1 MLMSSPSPKL
11 QGVTVICASY
21 NHEAYI
27 RDALEGFVRQKTT
40 FPFQAFVTDD
50 VSSDNTASIIR
61 EYAEKYP
68 DIIVPFLH
76 DENVGA
82 GRSWREMIN
91 HANTTYI
98 AFCDGDDYWTD
109 PLKAQKQFDY
119 MEAHQNMRA
128 CFHDVAISIETAD
141 GTWFQSKDYCH
152 TKDGSLRYPS
162 GHRRFIKK
170 PSYKLE
176 NFIPFGFVH
185 TSSMFLRWD
194 YSIEFP
200 DWYFDKGVGDFPMW
214 ALQVNTGRFGYLDEV
229 MSVHRRTDSG
239 SYAFANK
246 YEFWQRSKNGW
257 VDLDEGMIDF
267 FTNTKPSKSIV
278 AALRAR
284 ENDDLAKLI
293 KGTAECCTKEELV
306 TILTRRAS
314 EIKSLYG
321 IVVPQSLTAETLPDV
336 YQKIA
341 LAAPLP
347 PYNQTL
353 STRIRRTGQILAT
366 IWRTV
371 K

>member
-1 MLMSSPSPKL
+1 MSLPSPKL
-11 QGVTVICASY
+11 QGATVICASY
-21 NHEAYI
+21 NHEPYL
-27 RDALEGFVRQKTT
+27 RDALEGFVRQQTT

-50 VSSDNTASIIR
+50 VSSDNTAAIIC

-68 DIIVPFLH
+68 DIIVPFL
-76 DENVGA
+76 NKNNIGA
-82 GRSWREMIN
+82 GRSWRNMIN
-91 HANTTYI
+91 HANTSYI

-109 PLKAQKQFDY
+109 PLKMQKQFDY
-119 MEAHQNMRA
+119 MEAHPTMHA
-128 CFHDVAISIETAD
+128 CFHDAAISIETAD

-162 GHRRFIKK
+162 GHRRFFKK

-239 SYAFANK
+239 SYAFSNK
-246 YEFWQRSKNGW
+246 YDFWQRSKGGW
-257 VDLDEGMIDF
+257 VELDEGMIDF
-267 FTNTKPSKSIV
+267 FTHSKPSKSIV
-278 AALRAR
+278 RALKAR
-284 ENDDLAKLI
+284 ESDDLAKLI
-293 KGTAECCTKEELV
+293 KGTAECCSPEDLVKVLIERAEAIRTLYGV
-306 TILTRRAS
+306 TIPRN
-314 EIKSLYG
+314 
-321 IVVPQSLTAETLPDV
+321 LTAETLPDI
-336 YQKIA
+336 YQKLV

-353 STRIRRTGQILAT
+353 GTKIKRMRDIITTG
-366 IWRTV
+366 WRTIS
-371 K
+371 

>member
-1 MLMSSPSPKL
+1 MSSPSPKL

-21 NHEAYI
+21 NHEPYI
-27 RDALEGFVRQKTT
+27 RDALEGFVKQQTT

-50 VSSDNTASIIR
+50 VSSDNTAAIIR

-76 DENVGA
+76 DKNVGA
-82 GRSWREMIN
+82 GRSWRNMIN
-91 HANTTYI
+91 HANTSYI

-109 PLKAQKQFDY
+109 PLKMQKQFDY
-119 MEAHQNMRA
+119 MEAHQNLRA

-141 GTWFQSKDYCH
+141 GTWFQSKDFCH
-152 TKDGSLRYPS
+152 TKDGSLRWPS
-162 GHRRFIKK
+162 GHVRFFKK
-170 PSYKLE
+170 PTYKLE

-214 ALQVNTGRFGYLDEV
+214 ALQVNTGRFGYLDEA

-239 SYAFANK
+239 SYAFSNK
-246 YEFWQRSKNGW
+246 YEFWRRSKNGW
-257 VDLDEGMIDF
+257 VELDEGMIDF
-267 FTNTKPSKSIV
+267 FTRTKPSKSIV
-278 AALRAR
+278 RALRAR

-293 KGTAECCTKEELV
+293 KGTAECCSKDELAKV
-306 TILTRRAS
+306 LVHRS
-314 EIKSLYG
+314 PEIAALYG
-321 IVVPQSLTAETLPDV
+321 VDVPKDFTGEALDATYDQ
-336 YQKIA
+336 IA
-341 LAAPLP
+341 KAAPLP

-353 STRIRRTGQILAT
+353 GTRLKRMREILAT
-366 IWRTV
+366 GWRTIA
-371 K
+371 